1 MDTVFKALSDPAR
14 RTLLDTLRTRDGQT
28 LTELEAHLDMTR
40 FGVMK
45 HLKVLEE
52 AGLVV
57 SKKQGRFKYHYL
69 NAVPL
74 QEILNRW
81 IEPLIAK
88 PMAQGLTALKAQLEG
103 TTAMADPAS
112 PGTAD
117 ATDNANATKPDFVH
131 QTFIRTSQ
139 DALWDALTKADQ
151 LGAHHFACTSAEGD
165 AAIGK
170 PTRMLR
176 ADGSTMLTQ
185 TAIALDPKTR
195 IEKMFQ
201 PNWGEGEQ
209 QPSRIVFLISVEGP
223 LCKLTCE
230 HYDIPPGQEGVR
242 EGWARFT
249 ASLKSWLETGEALKM
264 EM

>member
-1 MDTVFKALSDPAR
+1 MDTIFKALGDPAR
-14 RTLLDTLRTRDGQT
+14 RKLLDSLRAQDGQS

-57 SKKQGRFKYHYL
+57 TKKQGRFKYHYL

-74 QEILNRW
+74 QEAIDRW

-88 PMAQGLTALKAQLEG
+88 PMARGLIAVKANLEG
-103 TTAMADPAS
+103 TDKML
-112 PGTAD
+112 D
-117 ATDNANATKPDFVH
+117 APLKPDFVH

-139 DALWDALTKADQ
+139 DALWNALTNADQ
-151 LGAHHFACTSAEGD
+151 IGAYHFACDRAEGD
-165 AAIGK
+165 AEVGS

-185 TAIALDPKTR
+185 TTIALDPKTR
-195 IEKMFQ
+195 IEMTFE
-201 PNWGEGEQ
+201 PNWFESENKA
-209 QPSRIVFLISVEGP
+209 SRIVFLISPEGP
-223 LCKLTCE
+223 MCKLTCE
-230 HYDIPPGQEGVR
+230 HYQIPEGQEGVR
-242 EGWARFT
+242 EGWARHV
-249 ASLKSWLETGEALKM
+249 ASLKSWLETGQPLKLEAQS
-264 EM
+264 